1 MEPRKASLMNLRLLN
16 ICALGGPA
24 AVVVTLIGWLIAG
37 MLPLPESPSLSTAE
51 VVSFFTD
58 ESNRV
63 MAGFVIA
70 SIGVVLAAPMFA
82 LISVHMLR
90 VEGRIPVLAFTQL
103 IVAAVT
109 VIINMFPQMLFA
121 IAAFRADRNADDIV
135 LLNDIA
141 WLLLFT
147 GITPFIV
154 QNVVVGLA
162 VLRDTSGIFPR
173 WLGFLNFWVAVSFLP
188 DVLAFFFK
196 TGPFAWNGILVFW
209 LALTTYCI
217 FLVAMSVV
225 MIRANKT
232 LFARQHEAG
241 LVAA

>member
-1 MEPRKASLMNLRLLN
+1 MTLRLLN

-24 AVVVTLIGWLIAG
+24 AVLATLIGWLVAG
-37 MLPLPESPSLSTAE
+37 MLPIPEGPSLSTTG

-58 ESNRV
+58 DPNRV
-63 MAGFVIA
+63 MAGFVIS

-90 VEGRIPVLAFTQL
+90 IEGRRPVLAFTQL

-121 IAAFRADRNADDIV
+121 IAAFRTDRNADDIV
-135 LLNDIA
+135 LLNDVA

-147 GITPFIV
+147 GIMPFIV

-162 VLRDTSGIFPR
+162 VLHDKSGTFPR

-188 DVLAFFFK
+188 DVLAYFFK
-196 TGPFAWNGILVFW
+196 TGPFAWNGVLVFW

-225 MIRANKT
+225 MLRANKT
-232 LFARQHEAG
+232 LFASQDEAR

>member
-1 MEPRKASLMNLRLLN
+1 MNLRLLN

-37 MLPLPESPSLSTAE
+37 MLPLPEGPSLSTAE